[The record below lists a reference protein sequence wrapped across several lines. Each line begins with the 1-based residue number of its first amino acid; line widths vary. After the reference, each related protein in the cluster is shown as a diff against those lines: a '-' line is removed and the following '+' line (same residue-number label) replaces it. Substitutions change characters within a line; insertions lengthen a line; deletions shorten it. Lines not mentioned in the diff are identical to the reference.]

1 VRLKDEVLKA
11 IEEMEPEELGVLY
24 EQIRL
29 LKGKRSRRKKGKV
42 PIEVVQDVLSTSKGS
57 WSDVIVADR
66 EDRL

>member
-29 LKGKRSRRKKGKV
+29 LKGKRSRRKKDKV
-42 PIEVVQDVLSTSKGS
+42 PIEVVQDMLSTSKGS
-57 WSDVIVADR
+57 WSDAIVADR

>member
-57 WSDVIVADR
+57 WSDVIVADS
-66 EDRL
+66 RL

>member
-1 VRLKDEVLKA
+1 MRLKDEVLKA
-11 IEEMEPEELGVLY
+11 IEEMEPDELGVLY

>member
-11 IEEMEPEELGVLY
+11 IEEMEPGELGVLY

>member
-1 VRLKDEVLKA
+1 MRLKDEVLKA

>member
-1 VRLKDEVLKA
+1 MRLKDEVLKA
-11 IEEMEPEELGVLY
+11 IEEMEPGELGVLY